1 MTKTM
6 TIHEFMEIQR
16 TKEFNKD
23 RKNNISKQA
32 LIIIVLLAI
41 VTVLTFSNIDLS
53 NNTITAFLWSELQC

>member
-16 TKEFNKD
+16 TKEFNKY

-41 VTVLTFSNIDLS
+41 VTVLTFSSVDLS